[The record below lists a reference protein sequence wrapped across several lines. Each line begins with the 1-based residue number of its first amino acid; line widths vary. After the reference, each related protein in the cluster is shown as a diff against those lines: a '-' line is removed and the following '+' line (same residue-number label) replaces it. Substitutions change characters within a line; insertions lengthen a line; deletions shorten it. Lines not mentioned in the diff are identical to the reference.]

1 MEQTKEG
8 MHFYFLKMHSGAKE
22 AHGRPGSQ
30 ATMVDFSKFA
40 LGKGVVVVVQRR
52 GKPTGDESEF

>member
-8 MHFYFLKMHSGAKE
+8 MHFHFLKMHSGVKE
-22 AHGRPGSQ
+22 AHGWPGSQ

-40 LGKGVVVVVQRR
+40 LGKGVVVVQRR